1 MSIRRHKLK
10 PRHCGIE
17 DSETWDAIL
26 PYPSQRALM
35 SCRPVVVAILILV
48 VVSSRCLA
56 VESWA
61 KSTRPLAPNG
71 TVEIRMPAGD
81 IHVIPANDELSVRYM
96 VKAEDPADSSRV
108 RLLFD
113 TKKSK
118 ARIEFDA
125 PVGTTIEADIG
136 VPSPT
141 NLRVHLDS
149 GYVRLDD
156 LPGNREVIVGVGDI
170 GVSLS
175 PKLDDEYKNIVIHTR
190 LGDILASGLGEIEGY
205 FGKSL
210 QHRGQGSYRMEL
222 RTGIGNI
229 ELRSTPFPA
238 FPAEN

>member
-1 MSIRRHKLK
+1 MNRQ
-10 PRHCGIE
+10 PAAVAF
-17 DSETWDAIL
+17 AIL
-26 PYPSQRALM
+26 
-35 SCRPVVVAILILV
+35 
-48 VVSSRCLA
+48 LA
-56 VESWA
+56 VFSSGAIENW
-61 KSTRPLAPNG
+61 KTETRPFAPNG
-71 TVEIRMPAGD
+71 TVEIRMPTGD
-81 IHVIPANDELSVRYM
+81 IHIIRANEALSVRYL
-96 VKAEDPADSSRV
+96 VKAGDPADSSRV
-108 RLLFD
+108 RLRFD
-113 TKKSK
+113 RRKSK
-118 ARIEFDA
+118 ARIEFEA
-125 PVGTTIEADIG
+125 PVGTAINAEIG

-175 PKLDDEYKNIVIHTR
+175 PKPDDEYKEIVIHTHV
-190 LGDILASGLGEIEGY
+190 GSILAPGLGEIQGY

-210 QHRGQGSYRMEL
+210 QHRGAGHYRMEL

>member
-1 MSIRRHKLK
+1 MSR
-10 PRHCGIE
+10 
-17 DSETWDAIL
+17 
-26 PYPSQRALM
+26 
-35 SCRPVVVAILILV
+35 RPVVLAIAVLA
-48 VVSSRCLA
+48 VVSSSGLTIEN
-56 VESWA
+56 VKTE
-61 KSTRPLAPNG
+61 TRRFAPNG

-81 IHVIPANDELSVRYM
+81 IHVIQAHEELSVRY
-96 VKAEDPADSSRV
+96 VIKAGSPADSSRV
-108 RLLFD
+108 RLRFD

-125 PVGTTIEADIG
+125 PVGTTLNADIG

-141 NLRVHLDS
+141 NVRVHLDS

-175 PKLDDEYKNIVIHTR
+175 PKMDDEYKNIVIHTH